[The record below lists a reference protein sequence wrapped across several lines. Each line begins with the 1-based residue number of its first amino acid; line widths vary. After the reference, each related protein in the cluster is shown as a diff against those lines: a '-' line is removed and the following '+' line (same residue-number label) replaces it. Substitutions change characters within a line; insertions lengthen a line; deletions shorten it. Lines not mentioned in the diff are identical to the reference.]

1 MAMRVS
7 LLYVYSGLIACGRDF
22 GEVFNWGVTHIGGT
36 LYFFLS
42 PRALVLLALLA
53 ETLVIYS
60 FWSEIIDL
68 FETNCLEFDAIC
80 MSA

>member
-1 MAMRVS
+1 
-7 LLYVYSGLIACGRDF
+7 
-22 GEVFNWGVTHIGGT
+22 
-36 LYFFLS
+36 
-42 PRALVLLALLA
+42 VLLALLA